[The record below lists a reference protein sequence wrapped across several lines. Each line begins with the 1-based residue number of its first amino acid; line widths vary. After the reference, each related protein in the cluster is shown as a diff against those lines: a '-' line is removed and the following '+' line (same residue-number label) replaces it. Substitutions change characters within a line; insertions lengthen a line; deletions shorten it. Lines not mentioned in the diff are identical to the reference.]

1 VDQPTRVL
9 ATAFCANEYLDF
21 DIKGWIV
28 RLNMLEEQL
37 TVATFAVHG
46 WRRLNEVAHMLPPW
60 FDRLRNERGTLKR
73 VPSIAIS
80 RKGRRVDLARPLHN
94 VVV

>member
-1 VDQPTRVL
+1 VL

-28 RLNMLEEQL
+28 RLNLFEEQL
-37 TVATFAVHG
+37 TVAMFAVRG
-46 WRRLNEVAHMLPPW
+46 WQRLNEVAHIATS
-60 FDRLRNERGTLKR
+60 FVGQASQREGGTLKR

-80 RKGRRVDLARPLHN
+80 RKVRRVDPAWPLRN
-94 VVV
+94 VFA